1 LRIKKEILK
10 KSCVI
15 QLYFVGLYL
24 KTETMTDLVDF
35 KNAQIKALQDSN
47 AQKEARIAILETW
60 IFELTDDKCP
70 RDYKQVIRTELLK
83 TN

>member
-1 LRIKKEILK
+1 MK
-10 KSCVI
+10 
-15 QLYFVGLYL
+15 
-24 KTETMTDLVDF
+24 DLVDF

-83 TN
+83 TNQNDYFRKTTKDSVRA

>member
-1 LRIKKEILK
+1 MLELYSAATPNGWKATVLLEEL
-10 KSCVI
+10 
-15 QLYFVGLYL
+15 QLPYTL
-24 KTETMTDLVDF
+24 TPIDLG
-35 KNAQIKALQDSN
+35 SN

>member
-1 LRIKKEILK
+1 MR
-10 KSCVI
+10 
-15 QLYFVGLYL
+15 
-24 KTETMTDLVDF
+24 DLVDF
-35 KNAQIKALQDSN
+35 KNAQITALQDSN

-70 RDYKQVIRTELLK
+70 RDYKKVIRTELLK

>member
-1 LRIKKEILK
+1 MPLSYMQFKQINMK
-10 KSCVI
+10 
-15 QLYFVGLYL
+15 
-24 KTETMTDLVDF
+24 DLVDF
-35 KNAQIKALQDSN
+35 KNAQITALQDSN

>member
-1 LRIKKEILK
+1 MSIIIRR
-10 KSCVI
+10 
-15 QLYFVGLYL
+15 FVSQNNKY
-24 KTETMTDLVDF
+24 ERLVDF
-35 KNAQIKALQDSN
+35 KNAQITALQDSN

-70 RDYKQVIRTELLK
+70 RDYKKVIRTELLK

>member
-1 LRIKKEILK
+1 MK
-10 KSCVI
+10 
-15 QLYFVGLYL
+15 
-24 KTETMTDLVDF
+24 DLVDF
-35 KNAQIKALQDSN
+35 KNAQIKALQESN
-47 AQKEARIAILETW
+47 AKQEARIAILETW

>member
-1 LRIKKEILK
+1 MK
-10 KSCVI
+10 
-15 QLYFVGLYL
+15 
-24 KTETMTDLVDF
+24 DLVDF
-35 KNAQIKALQDSN
+35 KNAQITALQDSN

-83 TN
+83 TNQNDYFRKTTKDSVRA